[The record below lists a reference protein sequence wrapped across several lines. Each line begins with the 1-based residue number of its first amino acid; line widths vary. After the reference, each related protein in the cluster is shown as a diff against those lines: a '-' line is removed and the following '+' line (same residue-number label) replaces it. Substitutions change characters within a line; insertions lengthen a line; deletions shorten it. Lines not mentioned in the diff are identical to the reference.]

1 MGLALDEPN
10 GGDDTLEVKG
20 LPFVVAKDVTDAL
33 QYYGDV
39 LIDYQ
44 DKPFFMKGF
53 RLSLS
58 RAAGCVR

>member
-10 GGDDTLEVKG
+10 GEDDRLEVKG

-44 DKPFFMKGF
+44 DRPFFMKGF

-58 RAAGCVR
+58 GTTRCT

>member
-1 MGLALDEPN
+1 MGLALDEPREE
-10 GGDDTLEVKG
+10 DDKLEVKG
-20 LPFVVAKDVTDAL
+20 LTFVVAKDVSDAL

-39 LIDYQ
+39 SIDYQ

-58 RAAGCVR
+58 RAGSCT